1 MRVRQATVLQMYAG
15 YVAYVADHIRLD
27 SAEAY
32 KCVIAL
38 AFQDPWGLA
47 NHALSG
53 DYLSVDRCLYAL
65 AGWSP
70 TDGVKS
76 LTLSSASAPYIHEL
90 NVDIEDGAGMEPAP
104 FNYVAT
110 VLDGNNALYGRLRC
124 HCLGGLGVADTPGP
138 FIGGQNLK
146 VEIANTSFAGN
157 VASAATIT
165 APIAQDVF
173 KVTGTTQ
180 VNAIDPSYP
189 GRRITI
195 IFTSTAA
202 IGHLANSG
210 NIKLNGSSNF
220 TGPADRSLTLTWDGT
235 YWQEVSRKVP

>member
-1 MRVRQATVLQMYAG
+1 M
-15 YVAYVADHIRLD
+15 
-27 SAEAY
+27 
-32 KCVIAL
+32 
-38 AFQDPWGLA
+38 
-47 NHALSG
+47 
-53 DYLSVDRCLYAL
+53 
-65 AGWSP
+65 
-70 TDGVKS
+70 
-76 LTLSSASAPYIHEL
+76 
-90 NVDIEDGAGMEPAP
+90 
-104 FNYVAT
+104 
-110 VLDGNNALYGRLRC
+110 
-124 HCLGGLGVADTPGP
+124 
-138 FIGGQNLK
+138 
-146 VEIANTSFAGN
+146 
-157 VASAATIT
+157 ASAATIT

-202 IGHLANSG
+202 IGRLANSG